1 MVVIVVVMILV
12 SVTIMVVIVVV
23 VILVSAMV
31 LLVFLARSCIAAI
44 LPPGAFLLPIIML
57 YPQSRAGGFGCLKIE
72 QNMVFKEVFL
82 LRHTHH
88 R

>member
-12 SVTIMVVIVVV
+12 SVMVILIVVMP
-23 VILVSAMV
+23 VSAMV
-31 LLVFLARSCIAAI
+31 LIVFLARSCIAAI